1 MESRFV
7 SLVMLGLVAAMVTAR
22 LLVVEGRMK
31 GRRRATRDGEGSTP
45 PGTVADGLEEKGD
58 VCEWWS

>member
-7 SLVMLGLVAAMVTAR
+7 CLVMLGLVAAMVTAR
-22 LLVVEGRMK
+22 LWVERRMK
-31 GRRRATRDGEGSTP
+31 GRRRATHDGEDSTP
-45 PGTVADGLEEKGD
+45 PGVIAEGWEEKGK